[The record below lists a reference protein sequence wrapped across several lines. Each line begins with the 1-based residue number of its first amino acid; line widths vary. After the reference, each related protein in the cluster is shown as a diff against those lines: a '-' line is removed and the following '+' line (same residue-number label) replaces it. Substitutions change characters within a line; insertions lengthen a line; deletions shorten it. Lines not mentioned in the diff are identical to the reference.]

1 MKGIFFFSLP
11 ILIILLLGGQLDY
24 ALSAPKNVIV
34 DEVTPSG
41 QHLPSIALGPDS
53 QTYIVWVDCRND
65 PTCETNTDIY
75 FARST
80 DGGQSF
86 DPAVLVSDDEAS
98 FANSPK
104 IATDSIGNIYV
115 VWHDNRTGDS
125 WDVYLRKSENG
136 GETFSPSVQVN
147 DYIPGVDQYEPDL
160 ALDSSGNIYV
170 SWNRY
175 YSYVVEGDLELW
187 DYDVYMAKSTD
198 GGATF
203 GTHVKVNDGSDWQ
216 YKSSIKVGPSGNVY
230 VTWTDRRNGGI
241 SDVYFAKSID
251 GGSTFSTNA
260 RINQYTE
267 QSQGYPEMALDE
279 DEVIYVVW
287 NDSRN
292 LYKKNGRDV
301 FMARSLDLGDS
312 FEPEIKINDAKIP
325 AAFEYFYPT
334 ITAWGKGHVAI
345 AWEDKREGTYDV
357 YLTRSDNGGSSFRPS
372 WRLNSAEKGSQS
384 VPDIVMDG
392 MGHVH
397 CTWRDERSGDFVIYF
412 ALDESVKSVVK
423 LLSPNGGEVFST
435 DEPVTIEWDALAQAV
450 SFDLYYSVDEGSTW
464 KVIIADHAGSPYP
477 WTLPPFNG
485 NKKQSLVKVVGFD
498 SEGKQVAADKSDKPF
513 TIQVVKVT
521 YPSDLGITFTSG
533 DEKTIQ
539 WEVYPTKSSV
549 ETVEIYLTKDGGST
563 WTLLNRLPG
572 NYRSIDWTPE
582 VGKERKQCKVKVV
595 LKDIKGNNVGVDS
608 SDNYFTIEPP

>member
-1 MKGIFFFSLP
+1 MRGIFLFFLP
-11 ILIILLLGGQLDY
+11 ILIVLHLGGQLDY

-34 DEVTPSG
+34 GEVTPSG
-41 QHLPSIALGPDS
+41 QHLPSVALGPDN
-53 QTYIVWVDCRND
+53 QIYIVWVDCRND

-86 DPAVLVSDDEAS
+86 DPAVLVGDDETF
-98 FANSPK
+98 FANAPK
-104 IATDSIGNIYV
+104 IAADNSGNIYV
-115 VWHDNRTGDS
+115 VWHDNRTGNS
-125 WDVYLRKSENG
+125 WDVYLSKSADG
-136 GETFSPSVQVN
+136 GGSFLPSVRVN
-147 DYIPGVDQYEPDL
+147 NHVSSAYQYEPDL
-160 ALDSSGNIYV
+160 AVDSSGNIYV

-175 YSYVVEGDLELW
+175 YYDADLEQW
-187 DYDVYMAKSTD
+187 DYDVVMAKSTNR
-198 GGATF
+198 GATF

-216 YKSSIKVGPSGNVY
+216 YKSSIKVGGSGNVY

-241 SDVYFAKSID
+241 SDVYFAKSTD
-251 GGSTFSTNA
+251 GGDSFSANVQV
-260 RINQYTE
+260 NHYTE

-279 DEVIYVVW
+279 DEVIYIVW

-301 FMARSLDLGDS
+301 FMARSLDKGDS

-334 ITAWGKGHVAI
+334 ITAWGKGHVAV

-384 VPDIVMDG
+384 VPDIVMDA

-397 CTWRDERSGDFVIYF
+397 CTWRDKRTGEFQIYF
-412 ALDESVKSVVK
+412 ALDELVKSVVK
-423 LLSPNGGEVFST
+423 VLTPNGEGVFAT
-435 DEPVTIEWDALAQAV
+435 GDEVTIAWNALEQAV
-450 SFDLYYSVDEGSTW
+450 SFDLYYSVDDGVTW
-464 KVIIADHAGSPYP
+464 KEIVLGWPGSPYE
-477 WTLPPFNG
+477 WTILPLNG
-485 NKKQSLVKVVGFD
+485 NKKQSFVKVVGFD
-498 SEGKQVAADKSDKPF
+498 SEGKQVGADKSDKPF

-521 YPSDLGITFTSG
+521 YPSDPGISFTSG
-533 DEKTIQ
+533 IAETIQ
-539 WEVYPTKSSV
+539 WEVYPTRSSV

-572 NYRSIDWTPE
+572 DYWSIDWTPE

-608 SDNYFTIEPP
+608 SNNYFTIEPP

>member
-1 MKGIFFFSLP
+1 MRGIFLFFLP
-11 ILIILLLGGQLDY
+11 ILIVLHLGGQLDY

-34 DEVTPSG
+34 GEVTPSG
-41 QHLPSIALGPDS
+41 QHLPSVALGPDN
-53 QTYIVWVDCRND
+53 QIYIVWVDCRND

-86 DPAVLVSDDEAS
+86 DPAVLVGDDETF
-98 FANSPK
+98 FANAPK
-104 IATDSIGNIYV
+104 IAADNSGNIYV
-115 VWHDNRTGDS
+115 VWHDNRTGNS
-125 WDVYLRKSENG
+125 WDVYLSKSEDG
-136 GETFSPSVQVN
+136 GGSFLPSVRVN
-147 DYIPGVDQYEPDL
+147 NHVSSAYQYEPDL
-160 ALDSSGNIYV
+160 AVDSSGNIYV

-175 YSYVVEGDLELW
+175 YYDADLEQW
-187 DYDVYMAKSTD
+187 DYDVVMAKSTNR
-198 GGATF
+198 GATF

-216 YKSSIKVGPSGNVY
+216 YKSSIKVASISGNVY

-241 SDVYFAKSID
+241 SDVYFAKSTD
-251 GGSTFSTNA
+251 GGDSFSANVQV
-260 RINQYTE
+260 NHYTE

-279 DEVIYVVW
+279 DEVIYIVW

-301 FMARSLDLGDS
+301 FMARSLDKGDS

-334 ITAWGKGHVAI
+334 ITAWGKGYVAV

-384 VPDIVMDG
+384 VPDIVMDA

-397 CTWRDERSGDFVIYF
+397 CTWRDERSGDFLIYF

-423 LLSPNGGEVFST
+423 VLTPNGKGVFAT
-435 DEPVTIEWDALAQAV
+435 GDEVTIAWNALKQAV
-450 SFDLYYSVDEGSTW
+450 SFDLYYSVDDGVTW
-464 KVIIADHAGSPYP
+464 KEIVLDWAGSPYE
-477 WTLPPFNG
+477 WTIPPLNG
-485 NKKQSLVKVVGFD
+485 NKKQSFVKVVGFD
-498 SEGKQVAADKSDKPF
+498 SEGKQVGADKSDKPF

-521 YPSDLGITFTSG
+521 YPSDPGISFTSG
-533 DEKTIQ
+533 IAETIQ
-539 WEVYPTKSSV
+539 WEVYPTRSSV

-572 NYRSIDWTPE
+572 DYWSIDWTPE

-608 SDNYFTIEPP
+608 SNNYFTIEPP

>member
-1 MKGIFFFSLP
+1 MRRMFFFVL
-11 ILIILLLGGQLDY
+11 LVLFVLLLGGQSDNV
-24 ALSAPKNVIV
+24 LSAPKNVIV
-34 DEVTPSG
+34 NDVTPSG
-41 QHLPSIALGPDS
+41 QHLPSIALGPS
-53 QTYIVWVDCRND
+53 NQIYIVWVDCRND
-65 PTCETNTDIY
+65 PPCETDTDIY
-75 FARST
+75 FARSA

-86 DPAVLVSDDEAS
+86 DAEVLVSDDGTF
-98 FANSPK
+98 FANAPK
-104 IATDSIGNIYV
+104 IAAYSSGSIYA
-115 VWHDNRTGDS
+115 VWHDDRMGDS
-125 WDVYLRKSENG
+125 WDVYLSKSEDG
-136 GETFSPSVQVN
+136 GGSFLPSVRVN
-147 DYIPGVDQYEPDL
+147 DYVSSVYQYEPDL
-160 ALDSSGNIYV
+160 AVDSSGNIYV

-175 YSYVVEGDLELW
+175 YYDADLEQW
-187 DYDVYMAKSTD
+187 DYDVVMAKSTN
-198 GGATF
+198 GGTTF

-230 VTWTDRRNGGI
+230 VAWTDRRNGGI

-251 GGSTFSTNA
+251 GGGTFSTNA

-279 DEVIYVVW
+279 DEFIYVVW

-384 VPDIVMDG
+384 VPDIVMDA

-397 CTWRDERSGDFVIYF
+397 CAWRDKRTGEFQIYF

-423 LLSPNGGEVFST
+423 LLYPNGGEVFST
-435 DEPVTIEWDALAQAV
+435 DDAVTIEWNALKQAV
-450 SFDLYYSVDEGSTW
+450 SFDLYYSVDEGSRW
-464 KVIIADHAGSPYP
+464 KPINDTELTGYIYN
-477 WTLPPFNG
+477 WTVPHQNG
-485 NKKQSLVKVVGFD
+485 NKKACFVKVVGFD
-498 SEGKQVAADKSDKPF
+498 SEGKQVGADKSDKPF
-513 TIQVVKVT
+513 TIQVVRVI
-521 YPSDLGITFTSG
+521 YPSEPGISFPPG
-533 DEKTIQ
+533 IEQTIK
-539 WEVYPTKSSV
+539 WEVYPTKS
-549 ETVEIYLTKDGGST
+549 ELEKIKIYYTVDGGT
-563 WTLLNRLPG
+563 T
-572 NYRSIDWTPE
+572 
-582 VGKERKQCKVKVV
+582 
-595 LKDIKGNNVGVDS
+595 
-608 SDNYFTIEPP
+608 

>member
-1 MKGIFFFSLP
+1 MRGIFLFFLP
-11 ILIILLLGGQLDY
+11 ILIVLHLGGQLDY

-34 DEVTPSG
+34 GEVTPSG
-41 QHLPSIALGPDS
+41 QHLPSVALGPDN
-53 QTYIVWVDCRND
+53 QIYIVWVDCRND

-86 DPAVLVSDDEAS
+86 DPAVLVGDDETF
-98 FANSPK
+98 FANAPK
-104 IATDSIGNIYV
+104 IAADNSGNIYV
-115 VWHDNRTGDS
+115 VWHDNRTGNS
-125 WDVYLRKSENG
+125 WDVYLSKSEDG
-136 GETFSPSVQVN
+136 GGSFLPSVRVN
-147 DYIPGVDQYEPDL
+147 NHVSSAYQYEPDL
-160 ALDSSGNIYV
+160 AVDSSGNIYV

-175 YSYVVEGDLELW
+175 YYDADLEQW
-187 DYDVYMAKSTD
+187 DYDVVMAKSTNR
-198 GGATF
+198 GATF

-216 YKSSIKVGPSGNVY
+216 YKSSIKVGGSGNVY

-241 SDVYFAKSID
+241 SDVYFAKSTD
-251 GGSTFSTNA
+251 GGDSFSANVQV
-260 RINQYTE
+260 NHYTE

-279 DEVIYVVW
+279 DEVIYIVW

-301 FMARSLDLGDS
+301 FMARSLDKGDS

-334 ITAWGKGHVAI
+334 ITAWGKGHVAV

-357 YLTRSDNGGSSFRPS
+357 YLTRSDNGGASFRPS
-372 WRLNSAEKGSQS
+372 RRLNSAEKGSQS
-384 VPDIVMDG
+384 VPDIVMDA

-397 CTWRDERSGDFVIYF
+397 CTWRDERSGDFLIYF

-423 LLSPNGGEVFST
+423 VLTPNGKGVFAT
-435 DEPVTIEWDALAQAV
+435 GDEVTIAWNALEQAV
-450 SFDLYYSVDEGSTW
+450 SFDLYYSVDDGVTW
-464 KVIIADHAGSPYP
+464 KEIVLGWPGSPYE
-477 WTLPPFNG
+477 WTIPPLNG
-485 NKKQSLVKVVGFD
+485 NKKQSFVKVVGFD
-498 SEGKQVAADKSDKPF
+498 SEGKQVGADKSDKPF

-521 YPSDLGITFTSG
+521 YPSDPGISFTSG
-533 DEKTIQ
+533 IAETIQ
-539 WEVYPTKSSV
+539 WEVYPTRSSV

-572 NYRSIDWTPE
+572 DYWSIDWTPE

-608 SDNYFTIEPP
+608 SNNYFTIEPP

>member
-1 MKGIFFFSLP
+1 MRGIFLFFLP
-11 ILIILLLGGQLDY
+11 ILIVLHLGGQLDY

-34 DEVTPSG
+34 GEVTPSG
-41 QHLPSIALGPDS
+41 QHLPSVALGPDN
-53 QTYIVWVDCRND
+53 QIYIVWVDCRND

-86 DPAVLVSDDEAS
+86 DPAVLVGDDETF
-98 FANSPK
+98 FANAPK
-104 IATDSIGNIYV
+104 IAADNSGNIYV
-115 VWHDNRTGDS
+115 VWHDNRTGNS
-125 WDVYLRKSENG
+125 WDVYLSKSEDG
-136 GETFSPSVQVN
+136 GGSFLPSVRVN
-147 DYIPGVDQYEPDL
+147 NHVSSAYQYEPDL
-160 ALDSSGNIYV
+160 AVDSSGNIYV

-175 YSYVVEGDLELW
+175 YYDADLEQW
-187 DYDVYMAKSTD
+187 DYDVVMAKSTNR
-198 GGATF
+198 GATF

-216 YKSSIKVGPSGNVY
+216 YKSSIKVGGSGNVY

-241 SDVYFAKSID
+241 SDVYFAKSTD
-251 GGSTFSTNA
+251 GGDSFSANVQV
-260 RINQYTE
+260 NHYTE

-279 DEVIYVVW
+279 DEVIYIVW

-301 FMARSLDLGDS
+301 FMARSLDKGDS

-334 ITAWGKGHVAI
+334 ITAWGKGHVAV

-384 VPDIVMDG
+384 VPDIVMDA

-397 CTWRDERSGDFVIYF
+397 CTWRDERSGDFLIYF
-412 ALDESVKSVVK
+412 ALDELVKSVVK
-423 LLSPNGGEVFST
+423 VLTPNGEGVFAT
-435 DEPVTIEWDALAQAV
+435 GDEVTIAWNALEQAV
-450 SFDLYYSVDEGSTW
+450 SFDLYYSVDDGVTW
-464 KVIIADHAGSPYP
+464 KEIVLGWPGSPYE
-477 WTLPPFNG
+477 WTILPLNG
-485 NKKQSLVKVVGFD
+485 NKKQSFVKVVGFD
-498 SEGKQVAADKSDKPF
+498 SEGKQVGADKSDKPF

-521 YPSDLGITFTSG
+521 YPSDPGISFTSG
-533 DEKTIQ
+533 IAETIQ
-539 WEVYPTKSSV
+539 WEVYPTRSSV

-572 NYRSIDWTPE
+572 DYWSIDWTPE

-608 SDNYFTIEPP
+608 SNNYFTIEPP